1 MFEIN
6 NITLLLWLTAILI
19 VSFDVVV
26 FLGSNRLSSR
36 IFVLF
41 SFPIAIWSVSY
52 SLLISATEY
61 ETALIII
68 RSNYVIGIIISLGF
82 IYFSLVYPKDYIPK
96 IKIPVFFIIITLI
109 FFYLFVLTDQMIPEM
124 FRVSAPDNWGWKLK
138 PLYFIYLIIFSA
150 SWIFTLSNI
159 KAKKK
164 EAKDDDIEIKNLN
177 YMFWGIVIG
186 IVPPY
191 LLNIVFPIFGYY
203 GIGWTSPILSCVWV
217 YIIGYSIIRYRQMN
231 VKIIMTEIL
240 AVALTIIFFVNI
252 FLNKP
257 ENILTDLGIFITFML
272 IAYYLVKTVI
282 SENKKTEQLK
292 DLNNTLEEKV
302 ALQTLEI
309 KNAYELEKKARK
321 ELERLNEAKN
331 QFILITQHNIR
342 TPVNNIKSAT
352 DSLSS
357 IKDKEQ
363 REIEIDKIKTSSDR
377 LTSMVNDFLS
387 ISTIT
392 NDRNI
397 LNISEID
404 MTEIVEKILRENKYD
419 LEQKNISVIYSSNKN
434 NWPKLWLDGSKIKDA
449 LTIVIENAIKYNK
462 IGGRITIDIKYDSEI
477 FEISVKDSGIG
488 MAKEDIEKINNGHFY
503 RSKKAQEINPI
514 GMGVGLRVAKAIVL
528 AHHGDFRIL
537 SSGEN
542 AGTTVKIN
550 LPVKYF
556 RDLM

>member
-1 MFEIN
+1 
-6 NITLLLWLTAILI
+6 
-19 VSFDVVV
+19 
-26 FLGSNRLSSR
+26 
-36 IFVLF
+36 
-41 SFPIAIWSVSY
+41 
-52 SLLISATEY
+52 
-61 ETALIII
+61 
-68 RSNYVIGIIISLGF
+68 
-82 IYFSLVYPKDYIPK
+82 
-96 IKIPVFFIIITLI
+96 
-109 FFYLFVLTDQMIPEM
+109 
-124 FRVSAPDNWGWKLK
+124 
-138 PLYFIYLIIFSA
+138 
-150 SWIFTLSNI
+150 
-159 KAKKK
+159 
-164 EAKDDDIEIKNLN
+164 
-177 YMFWGIVIG
+177 
-186 IVPPY
+186 
-191 LLNIVFPIFGYY
+191 
-203 GIGWTSPILSCVWV
+203 
-217 YIIGYSIIRYRQMN
+217 
-231 VKIIMTEIL
+231 
-240 AVALTIIFFVNI
+240 
-252 FLNKP
+252 
-257 ENILTDLGIFITFML
+257 
-272 IAYYLVKTVI
+272 
-282 SENKKTEQLK
+282 
-292 DLNNTLEEKV
+292 
-302 ALQTLEI
+302 
-309 KNAYELEKKARK
+309 
-321 ELERLNEAKN
+321 
-331 QFILITQHNIR
+331 
-342 TPVNNIKSAT
+342 
-352 DSLSS
+352 
-357 IKDKEQ
+357 
-363 REIEIDKIKTSSDR
+363 
-377 LTSMVNDFLS
+377 MVNDFLS